1 MSTDQVRIWRPEG
14 EGRVICLGGVTSS
27 YAIDPVGECVFGVVL
42 AGTMEARRGGKRH
55 LFRPRDLCA
64 WSPSGGHSGRP
75 HRGRSWE
82 ARLVI
87 VELSVLEAL
96 ALETGGGSRGLRFAT
111 EPRIDDPALA
121 TRFVHMHRAL
131 ERPLSAL
138 ESDERITAWMT
149 AALGLRTGR
158 AAAITAGARRD
169 PALRRA
175 SERLN
180 DDPASNL
187 TLAELARVAGTDRH
201 RLTRLFRA
209 AYGLPPHRFQLARRL
224 TVARALLERGL
235 AVGAAA
241 AQAGFF
247 DQSHFTRHF
256 HRAFGLA
263 PARYVPA
270 LRSDVQAPAPSMR

>member
-1 MSTDQVRIWRPEG
+1 MSIDEVRIWRPAG
-14 EGRVICLGGVTSS
+14 EGRVICLEGVTSS

-42 AGTMEARRGGKRH
+42 AGTMEARRGGRRY
-55 LFRPRDLCA
+55 LFGPRDLCA
-64 WSPSGGHSGRP
+64 WSPSAGHSGRP

-87 VELSVLEAL
+87 VELRM
-96 ALETGGGSRGLRFAT
+96 LETLAVEVGGARGVRFAT
-111 EPRIDDPALA
+111 EPRIDDRALA
-121 TRFVHMHRAL
+121 DGFLQMHRAL
-131 ERPLSAL
+131 ERPSSAL
-138 ESDERITAWMT
+138 ESDERLTTWMT
-149 AALGLRTGR
+149 AALGLRSRR

-175 SERLN
+175 AERLN

-187 TLAELARVAGTDRH
+187 TLAELAQVAGTDRH

-224 TVARALLERGL
+224 AVARALLERGL

-256 HRAFGLA
+256 HKAFGLA
-263 PARYVPA
+263 PARYVAA
-270 LRSDVQAPAPSMR
+270 LRSGVQAAAPPMR